1 MEKQP
6 LFELKNL
13 SFSYPRS
20 SRLAVE
26 GASFLLYPGEI
37 FGLVGESGSG
47 KSTLAK
53 ILCGR
58 YAAPA
63 GQLFYGG
70 KDTAHLSFAERK
82 AWRQSAQLVSQSAS
96 ASLSPRMSVQKIL
109 EEPFRIVGTY
119 RQKDARAARILE
131 LIHAVGLSGEHLSR
145 LPGELSGG
153 QRQRVALARSMAM
166 EPKYLVADEPV
177 SSLDASLQAQVLALL
192 LEQRKKDGMGV
203 LFIAHD
209 LGLVQQF
216 CSRVGVMR
224 KGRIVELART
234 EELFD
239 APQHPYTKRL
249 LAARLSPDPATPGHF
264 LLASK

>member
-1 MEKQP
+1 M
-6 LFELKNL
+6 
-13 SFSYPRS
+13 
-20 SRLAVE
+20 
-26 GASFLLYPGEI
+26 
-37 FGLVGESGSG
+37 
-47 KSTLAK
+47 
-53 ILCGR
+53 
-58 YAAPA
+58 
-63 GQLFYGG
+63 
-70 KDTAHLSFAERK
+70 
-82 AWRQSAQLVSQSAS
+82 
-96 ASLSPRMSVQKIL
+96 
-109 EEPFRIVGTY
+109 
-119 RQKDARAARILE
+119 
-131 LIHAVGLSGEHLSR
+131 
-145 LPGELSGG
+145 
-153 QRQRVALARSMAM
+153 ALARSMAM

-264 LLASK
+264 YWHQNNGIIVRNAPHSC